1 MPIKNTSA
9 RIFASKLMAI
19 GTGAA
24 LTTMILAARP
34 LQAPEPPAAAQRPI
48 VDEYWGIKV
57 TDNYRWLENW
67 DDPEV
72 RTWSEAQNAA
82 TRAALAAV
90 PARAAIRSRI
100 TELLTGAS
108 ISYGGLSRRRGTL
121 FALKFDPAKQQPL
134 LVTLPGP
141 DAPGSERIILDPSRL
156 DRDSRI
162 SIDWYVPSPDGA
174 LVAVSLSRAGTESG
188 DVYLF
193 DVASGRQVHEVIPRV
208 NGGTAGGSLAWSPA
222 GVGFFY
228 TRYPRPGERPEAD
241 MDFYQQVYYHR
252 LGTPTA
258 KDTYCIGKEFP
269 RIAEIQLHATADG
282 TVILARVGNGDGGE
296 FAFFLRRADGSWTR
310 IAAFSDQVIDAAL
323 APDATL
329 YLLTIRGAPR
339 GKVLRLAPGVMD
351 LRAATLFAAEG
362 DGVIREMLPTAS
374 LIYLSELLGGPSRLR
389 MVGLDGK
396 ALGAVPVPEASSV
409 QRIVPVEKDDVLLQI
424 ESYVKPAAWYRWSPG
439 AEQLVRTALFKASP
453 ADYSD
458 CTVSRTT
465 AGSKDG
471 TRIPLTIIHR
481 KGIKLDGS
489 NPTLLSGYGGF
500 GIAIRP
506 SFSDTSRLWLD
517 HGGVLAVANLRGG
530 GEFGEAWHQAG
541 MLARKQNVFDDFIAC
556 ARFLIGAGYASPKTL
571 AIEGG
576 SNGGLLMGAAL
587 TQAPELF
594 RAVVAH
600 VGIFD
605 MLRNEL
611 TPNGTFNVT
620 EYGSVRDKAQFDA
633 LYAYSPYHRVR
644 DGGRYPA
651 MLFLTGANDPRVDPM
666 NSRKMVAR
674 LQAASASG
682 RPVWLRTSDSTGHGG
697 GTPLAERIERITDV
711 LAFLFDQLSLSFT
724 PALPMA
730 PK

>member
-1 MPIKNTSA
+1 
-9 RIFASKLMAI
+9 MAI

-24 LTTMILAARP
+24 LAAMILAARP
-34 LQAPEPPAAAQRPI
+34 PKTIEPPVAAQRPI

-72 RTWSEAQNAA
+72 RAWSEAQNAA
-82 TRAALAAV
+82 ARTALAAV
-90 PARAAIRSRI
+90 PVRAAIRARI
-100 TELLTGAS
+100 TELLTGTS
-108 ISYGGLSRRRGTL
+108 ISYGGLVRRRGTL
-121 FALKFDPAKQQPL
+121 FALKYDPAKQQPL
-134 LVTLPGP
+134 LVTLSGP
-141 DAPGSERIILDPSRL
+141 DAPGSERVILDPSRL
-156 DRDSRI
+156 DPDSRI
-162 SIDWYVPSPDGA
+162 SMDWYVPSPDGA
-174 LVAVSLSRAGTESG
+174 LVAVSLSKAGTESG
-188 DVYLF
+188 DVHLF
-193 DVASGRQVHEVIPRV
+193 DVASGMQVHEVIPRV

-228 TRYPRPGERPEAD
+228 TRYPRPGERPKAD
-241 MDFYQQVYYHR
+241 LDFYQQVYYHL

-282 TVILARVGNGDGGE
+282 TVILAQVENGDGGE

-310 IAAFSDQVIDAAL
+310 IAAFSDQVVDAAF

-329 YLLTIRGAPR
+329 YLLSIQGAPR

-351 LRAATLFAAEG
+351 LSAATLFAAEG
-362 DGVIREMLPTAS
+362 DGVIQEVLPTAS
-374 LIYLSELLGGPSRLR
+374 VVYLSELLGGPSRLR

-396 ALGAVPVPEASSV
+396 MLGAVPIPEASSV
-409 QRIVPVEKDDVLLQI
+409 QRIVPVEKDAVLLQI
-424 ESYVKPAAWYRWSPG
+424 ESYVAPAAWYRWSPG
-439 AEQLVRTALFKASP
+439 AEQLVRTALFKVSL

-458 CTVSRTT
+458 CAVSRTT

-481 KGIKLDGS
+481 KGIMLDGS

-506 SFSDTSRLWLD
+506 SFSDSSRLWLD

-530 GEFGEAWHQAG
+530 GEFGEAWHQDG

-556 ARFLIGAGYASPKTL
+556 ARFLIGAGYASPRTL

-620 EYGSVRDKAQFDA
+620 EYGSVRDKAQFEA

-651 MLFLTGANDPRVDPM
+651 VLFLTGANDPRVDPM

-711 LAFLFDQLSLSFT
+711 SAFLFDQLGLWRRAD
-724 PALPMA
+724 PVA
-730 PK
+730 PRR